1 MAARL
6 AEQSIN
12 RGIPPNAAWTIAY
25 QAAELPL
32 SGPQYEGYVEG
43 MALETEGNAELAGIA
58 QQMVDDWK
66 GGHEGA
72 FDSGVDAFAAASR
85 DQAAE
90 QAKKN

>member
-1 MAARL
+1 M
-6 AEQSIN
+6 
-12 RGIPPNAAWTIAY
+12 
-25 QAAELPL
+25 
-32 SGPQYEGYVEG
+32 
-43 MALETEGNAELAGIA
+43 ETEGNAEMAGIA

-72 FDSGVDAFAAASR
+72 FDSGVDAFAAAFR